1 MYVCIFSLQIEI
13 CFKVEVAEQ
22 AASDVGNTVNQNE
35 PMDTSNQ
42 NCHQIDDIGN

>member
-22 AASDVGNTVNQNE
+22 AVSDVGNTVNQNE